1 MTARLTGARAA
12 PALLAARL
20 SHPTLLLRRPA
31 LRGLPRGGG
40 GLDQR
45 NPLHRIAPLVCGAS
59 GETHPLVVEAC
70 LTTLSDE
77 RTSEFRWETPT
88 EAEWRRPVLV
98 IAKQFTL
105 QVAGYRDHDV
115 FVRDDCHSAW
125 DIFETLHLTVRR
137 DQ

>member
-1 MTARLTGARAA
+1 LT
-12 PALLAARL
+12 
-20 SHPTLLLRRPA
+20 TVI
-31 LRGLPRGGG
+31 
-40 GLDQR
+40 
-45 NPLHRIAPLVCGAS
+45 LHRIAPLVCGAS

-77 RTSEFRWETPT
+77 RTSEFRWETLT
-88 EAEWRRPVLV
+88 EAEWRGAVLV

-105 QVAGYRDHDV
+105 QVAGYGDHDE